1 MATGNG
7 VHDDAQSRHP
17 GQIRLGITGGIGSG
31 KSYVAQMLQARWDV
45 PVYDCDSEAK
55 RLTAESDDIRTA
67 LTQLV
72 GDHLWQQ
79 GQMQKPV
86 LAAYLFASPEHAVQV
101 NAIIHPAV
109 RRDFLRW
116 ADAHSRSPVVAIE
129 SAILCESGFHTLVDS
144 ILLVDAPLEVR
155 LQRAMLRDGASR
167 QQVMARRTL
176 RKPGSWHAS
185 QSSMTAAVTNRC
197 RHAWR
202 ASWHSSRPKPVQ
214 CKTTSNKN
222 KNIKESNYVEKDL
235 SHLRQARPLPTGI
248 SWQSQSHRRDIGGK
262 AQAHARVLHR

>member
-1 MATGNG
+1 MTTGNG
-7 VHDDAQSRHP
+7 VHDDAQSKHP

-86 LAAYLFASPEHAVQV
+86 LAAYLFASPEHAAQV

-129 SAILCESGFHTLVDS
+129 SAILCESGFHMLVDS

-167 QQVMARRTL
+167 QQVMARMARQD
-176 RKPGSWHAS
+176 SA
-185 QSSMTAAVTNRC
+185 
-197 RHAWR
+197 
-202 ASWHSSRPKPVQ
+202 
-214 CKTTSNKN
+214 
-222 KNIKESNYVEKDL
+222 
-235 SHLRQARPLPTGI
+235 QARQLARFTVI
-248 SWQSQSHRRDIGGK
+248 NEGGGDQLL
-262 AQAHARVLHR
+262 QACLESIVTQLQAEAGAMQDNK

>member
-17 GQIRLGITGGIGSG
+17 GQVRLGITGGIGSG

-55 RLTAESDDIRTA
+55 RLTAESDDLRTA

-86 LAAYLFASPEHAVQV
+86 LAAYLFASPEHAAQV

-109 RRDFLRW
+109 RCDFLRW

-167 QQVMARRTL
+167 QQVMVRMARQD
-176 RKPGSWHAS
+176 SA
-185 QSSMTAAVTNRC
+185 
-197 RHAWR
+197 
-202 ASWHSSRPKPVQ
+202 
-214 CKTTSNKN
+214 
-222 KNIKESNYVEKDL
+222 
-235 SHLRQARPLPTGI
+235 QARQLARFTVI
-248 SWQSQSHRRDIGGK
+248 NDGGGDQLL
-262 AQAHARVLHR
+262 QACLESIVTQLQAEAGAMQDNK

>member
-17 GQIRLGITGGIGSG
+17 GQIRLGITGGIGSV

-86 LAAYLFASPEHAVQV
+86 LAAYLFASPEHAAQV

-116 ADAHSRSPVVAIE
+116 ADAHSRSSVVAIE

-167 QQVMARRTL
+167 QQVMTRMARQDSAQARQLARFT
-176 RKPGSWHAS
+176 
-185 QSSMTAAVTNRC
+185 VTNDGGNDQLLQAC
-197 RHAWR
+197 LESIVTQLQAE
-202 ASWHSSRPKPVQ
+202 AGAMQ
-214 CKTTSNKN
+214 DNK
-222 KNIKESNYVEKDL
+222 
-235 SHLRQARPLPTGI
+235 
-248 SWQSQSHRRDIGGK
+248 
-262 AQAHARVLHR
+262 

>member
-86 LAAYLFASPEHAVQV
+86 LAAYLFASPEHAAQV

-144 ILLVDAPLEVR
+144 ILLVDAPIEVR

-167 QQVMARRTL
+167 QQVMARMARQD
-176 RKPGSWHAS
+176 SA
-185 QSSMTAAVTNRC
+185 
-197 RHAWR
+197 
-202 ASWHSSRPKPVQ
+202 
-214 CKTTSNKN
+214 
-222 KNIKESNYVEKDL
+222 
-235 SHLRQARPLPTGI
+235 QARQLARFTVI
-248 SWQSQSHRRDIGGK
+248 NDGGGDQLL
-262 AQAHARVLHR
+262 QACLESIVTQLQAEAGAMQDNK

>member
-31 KSYVAQMLQARWDV
+31 KSYVAQMLQARWEV

-72 GDHLWQQ
+72 GDHLWLQ

-86 LAAYLFASPEHAVQV
+86 LATYLFASPEHAAQV

-167 QQVMARRTL
+167 QQVMARMARQD
-176 RKPGSWHAS
+176 SA
-185 QSSMTAAVTNRC
+185 
-197 RHAWR
+197 
-202 ASWHSSRPKPVQ
+202 
-214 CKTTSNKN
+214 
-222 KNIKESNYVEKDL
+222 
-235 SHLRQARPLPTGI
+235 QARQLARFTVI
-248 SWQSQSHRRDIGGK
+248 NDGGGDQLL
-262 AQAHARVLHR
+262 QACLESIVTQLQAEAGAMQDNK

>member
-1 MATGNG
+1 MTTGNG

-17 GQIRLGITGGIGSG
+17 GQVRLGITGGIGSG

-79 GQMQKPV
+79 GQMQKSV

-109 RRDFLRW
+109 RRDFLCW
-116 ADAHSRSPVVAIE
+116 ADAHNRSPVVAIE

-167 QQVMARRTL
+167 RQVMARMARQD
-176 RKPGSWHAS
+176 SA
-185 QSSMTAAVTNRC
+185 
-197 RHAWR
+197 
-202 ASWHSSRPKPVQ
+202 
-214 CKTTSNKN
+214 
-222 KNIKESNYVEKDL
+222 
-235 SHLRQARPLPTGI
+235 QARQLARFTVI
-248 SWQSQSHRRDIGGK
+248 NDGGGDQLL
-262 AQAHARVLHR
+262 QACLESIVTQLQAEAGAMQDNK

>member
-17 GQIRLGITGGIGSG
+17 GQVRLGITGGIGSG
-31 KSYVAQMLQARWDV
+31 KSYVAQMLQAHWDV

-55 RLTAESDDIRTA
+55 RLTVESDDIRTA

-86 LAAYLFASPEHAVQV
+86 LAAYLFASPEHAAQV

-109 RRDFLRW
+109 RRDFLCW
-116 ADAHSRSPVVAIE
+116 ADAHSRFPVVAIE

-167 QQVMARRTL
+167 QQVMARMARQD
-176 RKPGSWHAS
+176 SA
-185 QSSMTAAVTNRC
+185 
-197 RHAWR
+197 
-202 ASWHSSRPKPVQ
+202 
-214 CKTTSNKN
+214 
-222 KNIKESNYVEKDL
+222 
-235 SHLRQARPLPTGI
+235 QARQLARFTVI
-248 SWQSQSHRRDIGGK
+248 NDGGGDQLL
-262 AQAHARVLHR
+262 QACLESIVTQLQAEAGAMQDNK

>member
-31 KSYVAQMLQARWDV
+31 KSYVAQMLQARWEV

-72 GDHLWQQ
+72 GDHLWLQ

-86 LAAYLFASPEHAVQV
+86 LAAYLFASPEHAAQV

-109 RRDFLRW
+109 RRDFLCW

-167 QQVMARRTL
+167 QQVMARMARQD
-176 RKPGSWHAS
+176 SA
-185 QSSMTAAVTNRC
+185 
-197 RHAWR
+197 
-202 ASWHSSRPKPVQ
+202 
-214 CKTTSNKN
+214 
-222 KNIKESNYVEKDL
+222 
-235 SHLRQARPLPTGI
+235 QARQLARFTVI
-248 SWQSQSHRRDIGGK
+248 NDGGGDQLL
-262 AQAHARVLHR
+262 QACLESIVTQLQAEAGAMQDNK

>member
-79 GQMQKPV
+79 GQMQKPA
-86 LAAYLFASPEHAVQV
+86 LAAYLFASPEHAAQV

-109 RRDFLRW
+109 RRDFLCW

-167 QQVMARRTL
+167 QQVMARMARQD
-176 RKPGSWHAS
+176 SA
-185 QSSMTAAVTNRC
+185 
-197 RHAWR
+197 
-202 ASWHSSRPKPVQ
+202 
-214 CKTTSNKN
+214 
-222 KNIKESNYVEKDL
+222 
-235 SHLRQARPLPTGI
+235 QARQLARFTVI
-248 SWQSQSHRRDIGGK
+248 NDGGGDQLL
-262 AQAHARVLHR
+262 QACLESIVTQLQAEAGAMQDNK

>member
-45 PVYDCDSEAK
+45 SVYDCDSEAK

-86 LAAYLFASPEHAVQV
+86 LAAYLFASPEHAAQV

-167 QQVMARRTL
+167 QQVMARMARQD
-176 RKPGSWHAS
+176 SA
-185 QSSMTAAVTNRC
+185 
-197 RHAWR
+197 
-202 ASWHSSRPKPVQ
+202 
-214 CKTTSNKN
+214 
-222 KNIKESNYVEKDL
+222 
-235 SHLRQARPLPTGI
+235 QARQLARFTVINDGGGDQPLQACLESI
-248 SWQSQSHRRDIGGK
+248 V
-262 AQAHARVLHR
+262 AQLQAEAGAMQDNK

>member
-86 LAAYLFASPEHAVQV
+86 LAAYLFASPEHAAQV

-116 ADAHSRSPVVAIE
+116 ADAHSRSSVVAIE

-167 QQVMARRTL
+167 QQVMARMARQD
-176 RKPGSWHAS
+176 SA
-185 QSSMTAAVTNRC
+185 
-197 RHAWR
+197 
-202 ASWHSSRPKPVQ
+202 
-214 CKTTSNKN
+214 
-222 KNIKESNYVEKDL
+222 
-235 SHLRQARPLPTGI
+235 QARQLARFTVI
-248 SWQSQSHRRDIGGK
+248 NDGGGDQLL
-262 AQAHARVLHR
+262 QACLESIVTQLQAEAGAMQDNK

>member
-17 GQIRLGITGGIGSG
+17 GQVRLGITGGIGSG
-31 KSYVAQMLQARWDV
+31 KSYVAHMLQARWDV

-86 LAAYLFASPEHAVQV
+86 LAAYLFASPEHAAQV

-116 ADAHSRSPVVAIE
+116 ADAHSRSSVVAIE

-167 QQVMARRTL
+167 QQVKARMARQD
-176 RKPGSWHAS
+176 SA
-185 QSSMTAAVTNRC
+185 
-197 RHAWR
+197 
-202 ASWHSSRPKPVQ
+202 
-214 CKTTSNKN
+214 
-222 KNIKESNYVEKDL
+222 
-235 SHLRQARPLPTGI
+235 QARQLARFTVI
-248 SWQSQSHRRDIGGK
+248 NDGGGDQLL
-262 AQAHARVLHR
+262 QACLESIVTQLQAEAGAMQDNK

>member
-109 RRDFLRW
+109 RRDFLCW
-116 ADAHSRSPVVAIE
+116 ADAHNRSPVVAIE

-167 QQVMARRTL
+167 RQVMARMARQDSAQARQLARFT
-176 RKPGSWHAS
+176 
-185 QSSMTAAVTNRC
+185 VTNDGGNDQLLQAC
-197 RHAWR
+197 LESIVTQLQAE
-202 ASWHSSRPKPVQ
+202 AGAMQ
-214 CKTTSNKN
+214 DNK
-222 KNIKESNYVEKDL
+222 
-235 SHLRQARPLPTGI
+235 
-248 SWQSQSHRRDIGGK
+248 
-262 AQAHARVLHR
+262 

>member
-86 LAAYLFASPEHAVQV
+86 LAAYLFASPEHAAQV

-116 ADAHSRSPVVAIE
+116 TDAHSRSPVVAIE

-167 QQVMARRTL
+167 RQVMARMARQDSAQARQLARFT
-176 RKPGSWHAS
+176 
-185 QSSMTAAVTNRC
+185 VTNDGGNDQLLQAC
-197 RHAWR
+197 LESIVTQLQAE
-202 ASWHSSRPKPVQ
+202 AGAMQ
-214 CKTTSNKN
+214 DNK
-222 KNIKESNYVEKDL
+222 
-235 SHLRQARPLPTGI
+235 
-248 SWQSQSHRRDIGGK
+248 
-262 AQAHARVLHR
+262 

>member
-1 MATGNG
+1 MTTDNG

-17 GQIRLGITGGIGSG
+17 GQVRLGITGGIGSG

-86 LAAYLFASPEHAVQV
+86 LAAYLFASPEHAAQV

-167 QQVMARRTL
+167 QQVMARMARQD
-176 RKPGSWHAS
+176 SA
-185 QSSMTAAVTNRC
+185 
-197 RHAWR
+197 
-202 ASWHSSRPKPVQ
+202 
-214 CKTTSNKN
+214 
-222 KNIKESNYVEKDL
+222 
-235 SHLRQARPLPTGI
+235 QARQLARFTVI
-248 SWQSQSHRRDIGGK
+248 NDGGGDQLL
-262 AQAHARVLHR
+262 QACLESIVTQLQAEAGAMQDNK

>member
-86 LAAYLFASPEHAVQV
+86 LAAYLFASPEHAAQV

-116 ADAHSRSPVVAIE
+116 ADAHSRSSVVAIE

-167 QQVMARRTL
+167 
-176 RKPGSWHAS
+176 
-185 QSSMTAAVTNRC
+185 
-197 RHAWR
+197 
-202 ASWHSSRPKPVQ
+202 
-214 CKTTSNKN
+214 
-222 KNIKESNYVEKDL
+222 
-235 SHLRQARPLPTGI
+235 
-248 SWQSQSHRRDIGGK
+248 
-262 AQAHARVLHR
+262 

>member
-1 MATGNG
+1 MTTGNG

-17 GQIRLGITGGIGSG
+17 GQVRLGITGGIGSG

-86 LAAYLFASPEHAVQV
+86 LAAYLFASPEHAAQV

-167 QQVMARRTL
+167 QQVMARMARQD
-176 RKPGSWHAS
+176 SA
-185 QSSMTAAVTNRC
+185 
-197 RHAWR
+197 
-202 ASWHSSRPKPVQ
+202 
-214 CKTTSNKN
+214 
-222 KNIKESNYVEKDL
+222 
-235 SHLRQARPLPTGI
+235 QARQLAHFTVI
-248 SWQSQSHRRDIGGK
+248 NDGGGDQLL
-262 AQAHARVLHR
+262 QACLESIVTQLQAEAGAMQDNK

>member
-86 LAAYLFASPEHAVQV
+86 LAAYLFASPEHAAQV

-109 RRDFLRW
+109 RRDFLCW
-116 ADAHSRSPVVAIE
+116 ADAHNRSPVVAIE

-167 QQVMARRTL
+167 RQVMARMARQDSAQARQLARFT
-176 RKPGSWHAS
+176 
-185 QSSMTAAVTNRC
+185 VTNDGGNDQLLQAC
-197 RHAWR
+197 LESIVTQLQAE
-202 ASWHSSRPKPVQ
+202 AGAMQ
-214 CKTTSNKN
+214 DNK
-222 KNIKESNYVEKDL
+222 
-235 SHLRQARPLPTGI
+235 
-248 SWQSQSHRRDIGGK
+248 
-262 AQAHARVLHR
+262 

>member
-17 GQIRLGITGGIGSG
+17 GQVRLGITGGIGSG

-86 LAAYLFASPEHAVQV
+86 LAAYLFASPEHAAQV

-109 RRDFLRW
+109 RRDFLCW

-167 QQVMARRTL
+167 RQVMARMARQD
-176 RKPGSWHAS
+176 SA
-185 QSSMTAAVTNRC
+185 
-197 RHAWR
+197 
-202 ASWHSSRPKPVQ
+202 
-214 CKTTSNKN
+214 
-222 KNIKESNYVEKDL
+222 
-235 SHLRQARPLPTGI
+235 QARQLARFTVI
-248 SWQSQSHRRDIGGK
+248 NDGGGDQLL
-262 AQAHARVLHR
+262 QACLESIVTQLQAEAGAMQDNK

>member
-17 GQIRLGITGGIGSG
+17 GQVRLGITGGIGSG

-86 LAAYLFASPEHAVQV
+86 LAAYLFASPEHAAQV

-167 QQVMARRTL
+167 QQVMARMARQD
-176 RKPGSWHAS
+176 SA
-185 QSSMTAAVTNRC
+185 
-197 RHAWR
+197 
-202 ASWHSSRPKPVQ
+202 
-214 CKTTSNKN
+214 
-222 KNIKESNYVEKDL
+222 
-235 SHLRQARPLPTGI
+235 QARQLARFTVINDGGGDQPL
-248 SWQSQSHRRDIGGK
+248 
-262 AQAHARVLHR
+262 QACLESIVTQLQAEAGAMQDNK

>member
-55 RLTAESDDIRTA
+55 RLSAESDDIRTA

-86 LAAYLFASPEHAVQV
+86 LAAYLFASPEHAAQV

-109 RRDFLRW
+109 RRDFLCW

-167 QQVMARRTL
+167 QQVMARMARQD
-176 RKPGSWHAS
+176 SA
-185 QSSMTAAVTNRC
+185 
-197 RHAWR
+197 
-202 ASWHSSRPKPVQ
+202 
-214 CKTTSNKN
+214 
-222 KNIKESNYVEKDL
+222 
-235 SHLRQARPLPTGI
+235 QARQLARFTVI
-248 SWQSQSHRRDIGGK
+248 NDGGGDQLL
-262 AQAHARVLHR
+262 QACLESIVTQLQAEAGAMQDNK

>member
-86 LAAYLFASPEHAVQV
+86 LAAYLFASPEHAAQV

-116 ADAHSRSPVVAIE
+116 TDAHSRSPVVAIE

-167 QQVMARRTL
+167 QQVMARMARQD
-176 RKPGSWHAS
+176 SA
-185 QSSMTAAVTNRC
+185 
-197 RHAWR
+197 
-202 ASWHSSRPKPVQ
+202 
-214 CKTTSNKN
+214 
-222 KNIKESNYVEKDL
+222 
-235 SHLRQARPLPTGI
+235 QARQLARFTVINDGGGDQPL
-248 SWQSQSHRRDIGGK
+248 
-262 AQAHARVLHR
+262 QACLESIVTQLQAEAGAMQDNK

>member
-31 KSYVAQMLQARWDV
+31 KSYVAQMLQTRWDV
-45 PVYDCDSEAK
+45 PVYDCDNEAK

-86 LAAYLFASPEHAVQV
+86 LAAYLFASPEHAAQV

-167 QQVMARRTL
+167 QQVMARMARQDSAQARQLARFT
-176 RKPGSWHAS
+176 
-185 QSSMTAAVTNRC
+185 VTNDGGGDQLLQAC
-197 RHAWR
+197 LESIVTQLQAE
-202 ASWHSSRPKPVQ
+202 AGAMQ
-214 CKTTSNKN
+214 DNK
-222 KNIKESNYVEKDL
+222 
-235 SHLRQARPLPTGI
+235 
-248 SWQSQSHRRDIGGK
+248 
-262 AQAHARVLHR
+262 

>member
-86 LAAYLFASPEHAVQV
+86 LAAYLFASPEHAAQV

-167 QQVMARRTL
+167 QQVMTRMARQDSAQARQLARFT
-176 RKPGSWHAS
+176 
-185 QSSMTAAVTNRC
+185 VTNDGGGDQLLQAC
-197 RHAWR
+197 LESIVTQLQAE
-202 ASWHSSRPKPVQ
+202 AGAMQ
-214 CKTTSNKN
+214 DNK
-222 KNIKESNYVEKDL
+222 
-235 SHLRQARPLPTGI
+235 
-248 SWQSQSHRRDIGGK
+248 
-262 AQAHARVLHR
+262 

>member
-79 GQMQKPV
+79 GQMQKSV
-86 LAAYLFASPEHAVQV
+86 LAAYLFASPEHAAQV

-109 RRDFLRW
+109 RRDFLCW
-116 ADAHSRSPVVAIE
+116 ADAHSRSPMVAIE

-167 QQVMARRTL
+167 RQVMARMDRQD
-176 RKPGSWHAS
+176 SA
-185 QSSMTAAVTNRC
+185 
-197 RHAWR
+197 
-202 ASWHSSRPKPVQ
+202 
-214 CKTTSNKN
+214 
-222 KNIKESNYVEKDL
+222 
-235 SHLRQARPLPTGI
+235 QARQLARFTVI
-248 SWQSQSHRRDIGGK
+248 NDGGGDQLL
-262 AQAHARVLHR
+262 QACLESIVTQLQAEAGAMQDNK

>member
-31 KSYVAQMLQARWDV
+31 KSYVAQMLQACWDV

-86 LAAYLFASPEHAVQV
+86 LATYLFASPEHAAQV

-167 QQVMARRTL
+167 QQVMARMARQD
-176 RKPGSWHAS
+176 SA
-185 QSSMTAAVTNRC
+185 
-197 RHAWR
+197 
-202 ASWHSSRPKPVQ
+202 
-214 CKTTSNKN
+214 
-222 KNIKESNYVEKDL
+222 
-235 SHLRQARPLPTGI
+235 QARQLARFTVI
-248 SWQSQSHRRDIGGK
+248 NDGGGDRLL
-262 AQAHARVLHR
+262 QACLESIVTQLQAEAGAMQDNK

>member
-86 LAAYLFASPEHAVQV
+86 LAAYLFASPEHAAQV

-116 ADAHSRSPVVAIE
+116 ADAHSRSSVVAIE

-167 QQVMARRTL
+167 RQVMARMARQDSAQARQLARFT
-176 RKPGSWHAS
+176 
-185 QSSMTAAVTNRC
+185 VTNDGGNDQLLQAC
-197 RHAWR
+197 LESIVTQLQAE
-202 ASWHSSRPKPVQ
+202 AGAMQ
-214 CKTTSNKN
+214 DNK
-222 KNIKESNYVEKDL
+222 
-235 SHLRQARPLPTGI
+235 
-248 SWQSQSHRRDIGGK
+248 
-262 AQAHARVLHR
+262 

>member
-7 VHDDAQSRHP
+7 VHDDAQSRYP

-86 LAAYLFASPEHAVQV
+86 LAAYLFASPEHAAQV

-167 QQVMARRTL
+167 QQVMARMARQD
-176 RKPGSWHAS
+176 SA
-185 QSSMTAAVTNRC
+185 
-197 RHAWR
+197 
-202 ASWHSSRPKPVQ
+202 
-214 CKTTSNKN
+214 
-222 KNIKESNYVEKDL
+222 
-235 SHLRQARPLPTGI
+235 QARQLARFTVI
-248 SWQSQSHRRDIGGK
+248 NDGGGDQLL
-262 AQAHARVLHR
+262 QACLESIVTQLQAEAGAMQDNK

>member
-7 VHDDAQSRHP
+7 VYDDAQSRHP
-17 GQIRLGITGGIGSG
+17 GQVRLGITGGIGSG

-109 RRDFLRW
+109 RRDFLCW
-116 ADAHSRSPVVAIE
+116 ADAHNRSPVVAIE

-167 QQVMARRTL
+167 RQVMARMARQDSAQARQLARFT
-176 RKPGSWHAS
+176 
-185 QSSMTAAVTNRC
+185 VTNDGGNDQLLQAC
-197 RHAWR
+197 LESIVTQLQAE
-202 ASWHSSRPKPVQ
+202 AGAMQ
-214 CKTTSNKN
+214 DNK
-222 KNIKESNYVEKDL
+222 
-235 SHLRQARPLPTGI
+235 
-248 SWQSQSHRRDIGGK
+248 
-262 AQAHARVLHR
+262 

>member
-7 VHDDAQSRHP
+7 VHDDAQSRHS

-109 RRDFLRW
+109 RRDFLCW
-116 ADAHSRSPVVAIE
+116 ADAHNRSPVVAIE

-167 QQVMARRTL
+167 RQVMARMARQD
-176 RKPGSWHAS
+176 SA
-185 QSSMTAAVTNRC
+185 
-197 RHAWR
+197 
-202 ASWHSSRPKPVQ
+202 
-214 CKTTSNKN
+214 
-222 KNIKESNYVEKDL
+222 
-235 SHLRQARPLPTGI
+235 QARQLARFTVI
-248 SWQSQSHRRDIGGK
+248 NDGGGDQLL
-262 AQAHARVLHR
+262 QACLESIVTQLQAEAGAMQDNK

>member
-31 KSYVAQMLQARWDV
+31 KSYVAQMLQACWDV

-86 LAAYLFASPEHAVQV
+86 LAAYLFASPEHAAQV

-167 QQVMARRTL
+167 QQVKARMARQD
-176 RKPGSWHAS
+176 SA
-185 QSSMTAAVTNRC
+185 
-197 RHAWR
+197 
-202 ASWHSSRPKPVQ
+202 
-214 CKTTSNKN
+214 
-222 KNIKESNYVEKDL
+222 
-235 SHLRQARPLPTGI
+235 QARQLARFTVI
-248 SWQSQSHRRDIGGK
+248 NDGGGDQLL
-262 AQAHARVLHR
+262 QACLESIVTQLQAEAGAMQDNK

>member
-86 LAAYLFASPEHAVQV
+86 LAAYLFASPEHATQV

-167 QQVMARRTL
+167 QQVMARMARQD
-176 RKPGSWHAS
+176 SA
-185 QSSMTAAVTNRC
+185 
-197 RHAWR
+197 
-202 ASWHSSRPKPVQ
+202 
-214 CKTTSNKN
+214 
-222 KNIKESNYVEKDL
+222 
-235 SHLRQARPLPTGI
+235 QARQLARFTVI
-248 SWQSQSHRRDIGGK
+248 NEGGGDQLL
-262 AQAHARVLHR
+262 QACLENIVTQLQAEAGAMQDNK

>member
-31 KSYVAQMLQARWDV
+31 KSYVAQMLQACWDV

-86 LAAYLFASPEHAVQV
+86 LATYLFASPEHAAQV

-167 QQVMARRTL
+167 QQVMARMARQD
-176 RKPGSWHAS
+176 SA
-185 QSSMTAAVTNRC
+185 
-197 RHAWR
+197 
-202 ASWHSSRPKPVQ
+202 
-214 CKTTSNKN
+214 
-222 KNIKESNYVEKDL
+222 
-235 SHLRQARPLPTGI
+235 QARQLARFTVI
-248 SWQSQSHRRDIGGK
+248 NDGGGDQLL
-262 AQAHARVLHR
+262 QACLESIVTQLQAEAGAMQDNK

>member
-109 RRDFLRW
+109 RRDFLCW
-116 ADAHSRSPVVAIE
+116 ADAHNRSPVVAIE

-167 QQVMARRTL
+167 RQVMARMARQD
-176 RKPGSWHAS
+176 SA
-185 QSSMTAAVTNRC
+185 
-197 RHAWR
+197 
-202 ASWHSSRPKPVQ
+202 
-214 CKTTSNKN
+214 
-222 KNIKESNYVEKDL
+222 
-235 SHLRQARPLPTGI
+235 QARQLARFTVI
-248 SWQSQSHRRDIGGK
+248 NDGGGDQLL
-262 AQAHARVLHR
+262 QACLESIVTQLQAEAGAMQDNK

>member
-86 LAAYLFASPEHAVQV
+86 LAAYLFASPEHAAQV

-167 QQVMARRTL
+167 QQVKARMARQD
-176 RKPGSWHAS
+176 SA
-185 QSSMTAAVTNRC
+185 
-197 RHAWR
+197 
-202 ASWHSSRPKPVQ
+202 
-214 CKTTSNKN
+214 
-222 KNIKESNYVEKDL
+222 
-235 SHLRQARPLPTGI
+235 QARQLARFTVI
-248 SWQSQSHRRDIGGK
+248 NDGGGDQLL
-262 AQAHARVLHR
+262 QACLESIVTQLQAEAGAMQDNK

>member
-86 LAAYLFASPEHAVQV
+86 LAAYLFASPEHAAQV

-109 RRDFLRW
+109 RRDFLCW

-167 QQVMARRTL
+167 QQVMARMARQD
-176 RKPGSWHAS
+176 SA
-185 QSSMTAAVTNRC
+185 
-197 RHAWR
+197 
-202 ASWHSSRPKPVQ
+202 
-214 CKTTSNKN
+214 
-222 KNIKESNYVEKDL
+222 
-235 SHLRQARPLPTGI
+235 QARQLARFTVI
-248 SWQSQSHRRDIGGK
+248 NDGGGDQLL
-262 AQAHARVLHR
+262 QACLESIVTQLQAEAGAMQDNK

>member
-31 KSYVAQMLQARWDV
+31 KSYVAQMLQARWEV

-72 GDHLWQQ
+72 GDHLWLQ

-86 LAAYLFASPEHAVQV
+86 LATYLFASPEHAAQV

-109 RRDFLRW
+109 RRDFLCW

-167 QQVMARRTL
+167 QQVMARMARQD
-176 RKPGSWHAS
+176 SA
-185 QSSMTAAVTNRC
+185 
-197 RHAWR
+197 
-202 ASWHSSRPKPVQ
+202 
-214 CKTTSNKN
+214 
-222 KNIKESNYVEKDL
+222 
-235 SHLRQARPLPTGI
+235 QARQLARFTVI
-248 SWQSQSHRRDIGGK
+248 NDGGGDQLL
-262 AQAHARVLHR
+262 QACLESIVTQLQAEAGAMQDNK

>member
-86 LAAYLFASPEHAVQV
+86 LAAYLFASPEHAAQV

-167 QQVMARRTL
+167 QQVMARIARQD
-176 RKPGSWHAS
+176 SA
-185 QSSMTAAVTNRC
+185 
-197 RHAWR
+197 
-202 ASWHSSRPKPVQ
+202 
-214 CKTTSNKN
+214 
-222 KNIKESNYVEKDL
+222 
-235 SHLRQARPLPTGI
+235 QARQLARFTVI
-248 SWQSQSHRRDIGGK
+248 NDGGGDQLL
-262 AQAHARVLHR
+262 QACLESIVTQLQAEAGAMQDNK

>member
-86 LAAYLFASPEHAVQV
+86 LAAYLFASPEHAAQV

-129 SAILCESGFHTLVDS
+129 SAILCESGFHALVDS

-167 QQVMARRTL
+167 QQVMTRMARQDSAQARQLARFT
-176 RKPGSWHAS
+176 
-185 QSSMTAAVTNRC
+185 VTNDGGGDQPLQAC
-197 RHAWR
+197 LESIVTQLQAE
-202 ASWHSSRPKPVQ
+202 AGAMQ
-214 CKTTSNKN
+214 DNK
-222 KNIKESNYVEKDL
+222 
-235 SHLRQARPLPTGI
+235 
-248 SWQSQSHRRDIGGK
+248 
-262 AQAHARVLHR
+262 

>member
-7 VHDDAQSRHP
+7 VYDDAQSRHP
-17 GQIRLGITGGIGSG
+17 GQVRLGITGGIGSG

-86 LAAYLFASPEHAVQV
+86 LAAYLFASPEHAAQV

-109 RRDFLRW
+109 RRDFLCW

-167 QQVMARRTL
+167 QQVMARMARQDSAQARQLARFT
-176 RKPGSWHAS
+176 
-185 QSSMTAAVTNRC
+185 VTNDGGGDQLLQAC
-197 RHAWR
+197 LESIVTQLQAE
-202 ASWHSSRPKPVQ
+202 AGAMQ
-214 CKTTSNKN
+214 DNK
-222 KNIKESNYVEKDL
+222 
-235 SHLRQARPLPTGI
+235 
-248 SWQSQSHRRDIGGK
+248 
-262 AQAHARVLHR
+262 